1 VVVWGKETAGTTV
14 TVSMVGNSAAAVA
27 AADGKWIATLA
38 ALKANSGPHE
48 ITIKGSSTIK
58 ISDVLVGEVWVCSG
72 QSNMQWPVR
81 SANDGQL
88 EALAAKFPR
97 IRLITVTN
105 EVGTQE
111 AQDNFE
117 GKWEAVSPETVLQ
130 FSAVG
135 YFFGRQLH
143 QTLNVPIGL
152 IECAGGGS
160 ACEAWIPR
168 DVLQKHGHAELLT
181 HWDQLA
187 EDYNAE
193 AIEANFQKA
202 VANWKQRAAA
212 AKAAGKPN
220 PPYPRR
226 PRNSLAGQ
234 HRPDNLYQ
242 GVLNPIIGY
251 AIQGAIWYQGEN
263 NATQAKQYQDLFRV
277 TQSPGL
283 VQFRWE
289 RFRVPL

>member
-1 VVVWGKETAGTTV
+1 MVVWGKETAGTTV

-181 HWDQLA
+181 HLDQLA
-187 EDYNAE
+187 EDYSQVWSLKELMDKADKAE
-193 AIEANFQKA
+193 EAEQSK
-202 VANWKQRAAA
+202 W
-212 AKAAGKPN
+212 G
-220 PPYPRR
+220 
-226 PRNSLAGQ
+226 
-234 HRPDNLYQ
+234 
-242 GVLNPIIGY
+242 
-251 AIQGAIWYQGEN
+251 W
-263 NATQAKQYQDLFRV
+263 QAHKTHMELEKQYKTKEI
-277 TQSPGL
+277 TQTNTT
-283 VQFRWE
+283 
-289 RFRVPL
+289 